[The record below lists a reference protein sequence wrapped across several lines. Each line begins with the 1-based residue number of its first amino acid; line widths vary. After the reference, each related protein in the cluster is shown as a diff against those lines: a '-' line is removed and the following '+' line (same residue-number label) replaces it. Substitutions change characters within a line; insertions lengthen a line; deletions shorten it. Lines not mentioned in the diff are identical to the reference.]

1 VHLRAAQSPKIGYIG
16 QGILSRLNA
25 VFHESATVMRTCLVT
40 GGAGFIGSH
49 IVSALLRHGD
59 RVRVL
64 DNLSTGHLSNL
75 DAVGRERVELI
86 EGDIIDQRVVAEA
99 VDGVEYVF
107 HLAAQVSVP
116 RSVEDPL
123 ATNAIGVTGTL
134 NVLEEARKAGV
145 KRLVFAGS
153 SAAYGDRSTAAKRE
167 TDPPDPLSPYAAA
180 KLAGEHYCHAYAT
193 TMGLETVCLRYFNVF
208 GPRQDP
214 ASAYSA
220 VIPLFLTKLLAG
232 ERPTVFGDG
241 SQSRD
246 FTFVEN
252 VVHGNLLAAEAPGA
266 SGGTFNIADG
276 RSITLLELLSML
288 NELNGTDLEPE
299 FAPARAGDVRDS
311 LADISQARSVLGYEP
326 QVSFED
332 GLRQSVEYYRETIA
346 AAT

>member
-1 VHLRAAQSPKIGYIG
+1 
-16 QGILSRLNA
+16 
-25 VFHESATVMRTCLVT
+25 MRTCLVT

-49 IVSALLRHGD
+49 LVAALVQRGD

-64 DNLSTGHLSNL
+64 DNLSTGHASNL
-75 DAVGRERVELI
+75 EAAGHERIELT
-86 EGDIIDQRVVAEA
+86 EGDVADAGVVAE
-99 VDGVEYVF
+99 VMDGVDYVF

-123 ATNAIGVTGTL
+123 ATNAACATGTL
-134 NVLEEARKAGV
+134 TVLEAARKAGV
-145 KRLVFAGS
+145 RRLVFAGS
-153 SAAYGDRSTAAKRE
+153 SAAYGDRPTAAKRE

-180 KLAGEHYCHAYAT
+180 KLAGEHYCHAYAA
-193 TMGLETVCLRYFNVF
+193 TMGLETVCLRFFNVF

-214 ASAYSA
+214 ASEYSA

-241 SQSRD
+241 TQSRD

-266 SGGTFNIADG
+266 SGRTLNIADG
-276 RSITLLELLSML
+276 RSTTLLALLSML
-288 NELNGTDLEPE
+288 NELLGTDVEPV
-299 FAPARAGDVRDS
+299 FAPPRVGDVRES
-311 LADISQARSVLGYEP
+311 MADISQARTVLGYEP

-332 GLRQSVEYYRETIA
+332 GLRHSVEYYRQTVT
-346 AAT
+346 ATTR